1 MVAMSTQSLHGVEK
15 RRERERERRERER
28 EGGERGRRE
37 RERRREKETVDM
49 RSVNKRNSQWFSP
62 QMGTA
67 PDCSCPVHLRQ
78 GSLLTIPK

>member
-28 EGGERGRRE
+28 EGGERGRE
-37 RERRREKETVDM
+37 RERGREKETVDM

>member
-15 RRERERERRERER
+15 RRERERREREER
-28 EGGERGRRE
+28 EGERGRRE
-37 RERRREKETVDM
+37 RERGREKETVDM

>member
-28 EGGERGRRE
+28 EGGERGRE
-37 RERRREKETVDM
+37 RERGREKETVDM
-49 RSVNKRNSQWFSP
+49 RSVNKRNSQWFST

>member
-28 EGGERGRRE
+28 EGGERG
-37 RERRREKETVDM
+37 REKETVDM